1 MVAVPTDSM
10 RTLDGLVPM
19 NSSASCNATWS
30 GATANRPPS
39 AYRRSPTFT
48 HGKNA
53 GAAQVARVT
62 STALR
67 ASSPSEAWAC
77 GVLNTLVTLRDTS
90 TAGTTTACK
99 ASPSVRSP
107 KWCVSSRRSASP
119 VYLGPSTERVRSMSR
134 VTVLPGRRREE
145 NTSSPRSTNSL
156 TMCAIGTSKAS
167 AIASSPPTEVPAIRS
182 KRRAS
187 GSPTRASRSASTTAV
202 YRPRYPPPLRDR
214 MRNSDDGFLEAMRK
228 KRGNVNMPSIDRIA
242 AYRNA
247 DGTGLRDGD
256 STLLPRWPPQR
267 ATPASIPGLVL
278 QQPGRQLVGRHGAR
292 VVVAL
297 GLMAMIEIQEA
308 GQLGGLHALGDDL
321 QLEAARHADDGAH
334 DGGLIRAADGG
345 APERL
350 GDLAL
355 VHREPLEV
363 GQA

>member
-134 VTVLPGRRREE
+134 VT
-145 NTSSPRSTNSL
+145 
-156 TMCAIGTSKAS
+156 
-167 AIASSPPTEVPAIRS
+167 
-182 KRRAS
+182 
-187 GSPTRASRSASTTAV
+187 GSPTRASRAASTTAG

-214 MRNSDDGFLEAMRK
+214 MRNSDDGFLVAMRK

-334 DGGLIRAADGG
+334 DGGIIRVADDV
-345 APERL
+345 AHERL
-350 GDLAL
+350 VDLEL